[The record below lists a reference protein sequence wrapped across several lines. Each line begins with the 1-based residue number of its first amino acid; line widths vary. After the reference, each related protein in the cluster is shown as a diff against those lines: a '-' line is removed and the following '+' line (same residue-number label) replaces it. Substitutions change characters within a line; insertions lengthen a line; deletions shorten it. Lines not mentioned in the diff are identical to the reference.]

1 MFVLSADKD
10 MYLNESTIVP
20 YNPPPPPAFSPL
32 STVNYYMSHYCE

>member
-20 YNPPPPPAFSPL
+20 YNPPPPAFSPL

>member
-20 YNPPPPPAFSPL
+20 YNPPPAFSPL